1 MSIKLAVFD
10 MAGTTV
16 MDRSNVAAA
25 FINAF
30 AKQELN
36 ITEADANPLM
46 GYHKPLAI
54 QLMLE
59 KLGLEPDAGFIE
71 EIHADFEEE
80 MVDFY
85 EYDPAVKPMPDAEE
99 VFLQLKEKGIRIAL
113 NTGFSRRIA
122 ETIIHRFQWKEKGL
136 IDDYIGSN
144 EVAMGRPYTYMI
156 SELMKRA
163 AVDDAKE
170 VIKIGDTPVD
180 IEEGRNAGCRMVI
193 AMTTGATSRDVLEAA
208 APDHVLNQLSDIPA
222 ILK

>member
-16 MDRSNVAAA
+16 MDSNNVARA

-30 AKQELN
+30 DKHGLE
-36 ITEADANPLM
+36 ITAEDANPLM

-59 KLGLEPDAGFIE
+59 KLEIEPDPEFIE
-71 EIHADFEEE
+71 EIHTDFEEE

-85 EYDPAVKPMPDAEE
+85 EYDPTVKPMPGAEDI
-99 VFLQLKEKGIRIAL
+99 FLQLKEKGIRIAL
-113 NTGFSRRIA
+113 NTGFSKRIA
-122 ETIIHRFQWKEKGL
+122 DTIVHRFQWMEKGL
-136 IDDYIGSN
+136 VDDYIGSN

-163 AVDDAKE
+163 GVEDAGE

-180 IEEGRNAGCRMVI
+180 IEEGKNAGCRFVI
-193 AMTTGATSRDVLEAA
+193 AMTTGATVQSVLEEGN
-208 APDHVLNQLSDIPA
+208 PSHILHQLSEIPA
-222 ILK
+222 ILQ